1 MKVKNIMKK
10 IINKLVIANKSPLS
24 TTYFVGNKSRYIT
37 KGTYQNQ
44 NSQYKKQLYYS
55 TKFAINIHREN
66 GTFKSNKELRKELP
80 TVYKIARIFFPSL
93 LTL

>member
-1 MKVKNIMKK
+1 MKK

-55 TKFAINIHREN
+55 TKF
-66 GTFKSNKELRKELP
+66 NKIR
-80 TVYKIARIFFPSL
+80 
-93 LTL
+93 